1 MVTHHC
7 ILCLVYIVA
16 ALIRLGE
23 ENGGL
28 YKETGSVSS
37 WGDIFNVLI
46 KKNNLNTKCLGKYYL
61 DIHYSISTTLI
72 NYITENIVNKKR

>member
-1 MVTHHC
+1 MVTRHC

-46 KKNNLNTKCLGKYYL
+46 KK
-61 DIHYSISTTLI
+61 IISTQNVLANIILT
-72 NYITENIVNKKR
+72 YITQYLQL